1 MVDGAFVIFRV
12 LSADHC
18 AFYARVAP
26 LLPEFASH
34 WGIIIQETNTKDA
47 KNDDV
52 WLYHL
57 CLEEGDDGRRSVQL
71 VVDGLV
77 RGDKRLKG
85 GKVDEVGRTR
95 FSIPQITRIGH
106 EIDAFG
112 DYHLLFWNCQM
123 FAKCFLRVISD
134 DSGTT
139 FDQWTSADVTNLFL
153 CALVI
158 PAPLATGLKSTDG
171 LRRAGVLKAEMFKEA
186 GEPDPEDR
194 EQLNRYSD
202 SAIASLSDAEVMRA
216 IGVEAYR
223 VKDSDEKV
231 GVIKAVVGFIGRLFG
246 SAS

>member
-1 MVDGAFVIFRV
+1 M
-12 LSADHC
+12 
-18 AFYARVAP
+18 
-26 LLPEFASH
+26 
-34 WGIIIQETNTKDA
+34 K
-47 KNDDV
+47 
-52 WLYHL
+52 
-57 CLEEGDDGRRSVQL
+57 GR
-71 VVDGLV
+71 
-77 RGDKRLKG
+77 
-85 GKVDEVGRTR
+85 KVDEVGLTR
-95 FSIPQITRIGH
+95 FLIPQITRIGR
-106 EIDAFG
+106 EMIDAFG

-158 PAPLATGLKSTDG
+158 PAPLATGLKSTEVTKING